1 MGQNSDPFDL
11 SRKILEQQRVILEE
25 NAKNACRLQSGFLR
39 ARQEGL
45 EQTARLIQM
54 QAEAAG
60 GKQPTDVNPPASL
73 IPVVYT
79 RAQLEEFGT
88 GDLIKSL
95 GTEYS
100 VYKGRRT
107 PRIPNGDLLMMS
119 RALSARGKRFY
130 PDAGDEIIVEYD
142 VPEEAW
148 YFRDNS
154 FPFIPYSILMEIVLQ
169 PCGLLS
175 AHMGT
180 SLLFPEQDY
189 YFRNLDGEARI
200 HNILDLRGK
209 TISTHATLHKPMVS
223 GKLII
228 QKFDFQLS
236 VAGVPIFSGNSVF
249 GFFPPEAMANQIGRD
264 GGQETV
270 PLYEQNRQGSS
281 ASKSIVLANS
291 TFYHPEIGRPYYH
304 LPGGK
309 LNLLREV
316 FIDPV
321 GGRNK
326 KGYIYANKPIDPT
339 DWFYACHFYEDPVM
353 PGSLGVEAILE
364 AMQVFMLQQDLGHDL
379 QNPRFA
385 LAPDQTMDWKYRGQI
400 LQKTKMMKLEVHL
413 TRIERSG
420 SEVLVMGDASLWADR
435 IRIYE
440 LKNVGIR
447 LVEGYL

>member
-25 NAKNACRLQSGFLR
+25 NAKNACRLQSGFLG

-154 FPFIPYSILMEIVLQ
+154 FPFIPY
-169 PCGLLS
+169 
-175 AHMGT
+175 
-180 SLLFPEQDY
+180 
-189 YFRNLDGEARI
+189 
-200 HNILDLRGK
+200 
-209 TISTHATLHKPMVS
+209 
-223 GKLII
+223 
-228 QKFDFQLS
+228 
-236 VAGVPIFSGNSVF
+236 
-249 GFFPPEAMANQIGRD
+249 
-264 GGQETV
+264 
-270 PLYEQNRQGSS
+270 
-281 ASKSIVLANS
+281 
-291 TFYHPEIGRPYYH
+291 
-304 LPGGK
+304 
-309 LNLLREV
+309 
-316 FIDPV
+316 
-321 GGRNK
+321 
-326 KGYIYANKPIDPT
+326 
-339 DWFYACHFYEDPVM
+339 
-353 PGSLGVEAILE
+353 
-364 AMQVFMLQQDLGHDL
+364 
-379 QNPRFA
+379 
-385 LAPDQTMDWKYRGQI
+385 
-400 LQKTKMMKLEVHL
+400 
-413 TRIERSG
+413 
-420 SEVLVMGDASLWADR
+420 
-435 IRIYE
+435 
-440 LKNVGIR
+440 
-447 LVEGYL
+447 